1 MALWKARSLSPEQK
15 MQLAQ
20 NESEAKEETG
30 TLLGSEDVKMI
41 EVFSDGLPLAVSH
54 FPNSD

>member
-20 NESEAKEETG
+20 KESEAKEETG
-30 TLLGSEDVKMI
+30 SFLGSEYVKMI
-41 EVFSDGLPLAVSH
+41 EVFSDGLPLAVSP